1 MDDAEGDDSVSSVC
15 LPTLTNTP
23 LRHPDC
29 CVSLSSILLNKI
41 TDNLCESI
49 QSGLVLSVGS
59 GAGLLEALLYAMWT
73 SSSAS
78 HTKNLLIEGVEVMS
92 SATSDFQS
100 PNKYLAEQCF
110 ATVKGTWAVSS
121 RIKHAK
127 ALMFVYPRST
137 KLVCLYIQEAS
148 LFSGPLHVILWLGP
162 NCDWAEFK
170 SCFTNKG
177 WVPVQIIGGREAG
190 LAEYEMMAIVKKLKY
205 QGFEC
210 L

>member
-1 MDDAEGDDSVSSVC
+1 MKGDHSVSSVW

-29 CVSLSSILLNKI
+29 CISLSSTLLHTI
-41 TDNLCESI
+41 TASLSESI

-73 SSSAS
+73 SSSVS
-78 HTKNLLIEGVEVMS
+78 HTTNLLIEGVEVMG
-92 SATSDFQS
+92 SATSDFHS

-110 ATVKGTWAVSS
+110 DTVKGTWAVSS
-121 RIKHAK
+121 RIKYVK

-137 KLVCLYIQEAS
+137 KLTRLYIEEAD
-148 LFSGPLHVILWLGP
+148 LLSGPLHVVLWLGP

-170 SCFTNKG
+170 SCFTDKG
-177 WVPVQIIGGREAG
+177 WVPEQIIGGREAG
-190 LAEYEMMAIVKKLKY
+190 LAEYEVMAIIKKL
-205 QGFEC
+205 
-210 L
+210 